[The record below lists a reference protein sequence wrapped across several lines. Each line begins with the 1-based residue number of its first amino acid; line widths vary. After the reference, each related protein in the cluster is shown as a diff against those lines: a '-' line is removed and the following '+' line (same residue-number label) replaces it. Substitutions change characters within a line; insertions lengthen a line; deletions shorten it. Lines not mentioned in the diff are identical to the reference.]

1 MKKLQMLTA
10 AGGILLALAGPAL
23 AAQRVHRGADVYG
36 NGADAYAS
44 GALTDRSGSYYYG
57 PRDAQG
63 RAIGGV
69 PSLERQA
76 TPLQFNHE
84 QNLPNLD
91 RPYGNPDTW

>member
-23 AAQRVHRGADVYG
+23 AAQRVHRGTDVYG

-57 PRDAQG
+57 PRNAQG
-63 RAIGGV
+63 RAIA
-69 PSLERQA
+69 A
-76 TPLQFNHE
+76 TPQITPQFDRGQSE
-84 QNLPNLD
+84 PLAD